1 MFVVD
6 DGTISHMCLRDVLF
20 STVVALITA
29 RCQVLVPGTS
39 PRTSVRRVAVHTVL
53 PYLYAYLA
61 RVRRNTKT
69 DSSTNTTYKYQFRIR
84 CILGTV
90 GIKQ

>member
-29 RCQVLVPGTS
+29 RCQVPGTS
-39 PRTSVRRVAVHTVL
+39 PRTSVRRVAVHTVQ
-53 PYLYAYLA
+53 
-61 RVRRNTKT
+61 V
-69 DSSTNTTYKYQFRIR
+69 
-84 CILGTV
+84 
-90 GIKQ
+90 